1 MKLCNL
7 NTFISLCHCVNEEGG
22 AIIVSGEMMVGV
34 TRIGKIAK

>member
-1 MKLCNL
+1 
-7 NTFISLCHCVNEEGG
+7 VNEEGG